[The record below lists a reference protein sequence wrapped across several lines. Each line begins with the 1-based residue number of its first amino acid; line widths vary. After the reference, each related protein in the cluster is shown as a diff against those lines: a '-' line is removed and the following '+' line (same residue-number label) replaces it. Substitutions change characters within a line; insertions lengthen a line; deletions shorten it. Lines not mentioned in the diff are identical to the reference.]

1 MPAKYILEEA
11 VEQPEVEHLHHHT
24 GRPWWDLIL
33 GVCAVSI
40 SLVSIFLAI
49 QNGKAME
56 RLVQTNSWPFIRTT
70 YSTSNLDGTPH
81 NHLDI
86 ANKGVGPAS
95 VESLEVLLDGR
106 PMNSARALLNA
117 ILNRTTVAPRPRILE
132 SSVVHDVL
140 TAKEQVSFVDFN
152 REDFSTEDYAAIKS
166 ALPKLEFRVCYCSV
180 FDECWIADSNK
191 ERPAKVKTCPVP
203 AIPFQ

>member
-1 MPAKYILEEA
+1 

-56 RLVQTNSWPFIRTT
+56 QLVQTNSWPFIRMT

-81 NHLDI
+81 NHVNI

-95 VESLEVLLDGR
+95 IESLEILLDGK
-106 PMNSARALLNA
+106 PMNSPRTLLNA
-117 ILNRTTVAPRPRILE
+117 MLNRTTVAPHPRILE

-140 TAKEQVSFVDFN
+140 TAKEQVTVVDFN
-152 REDFSTEDYAAIKS
+152 PEELSTEDNAAIKTAFS
-166 ALPKLEFRVCYCSV
+166 NLEFRVCYCSV
-180 FDECWIADSNK
+180 FDECWVADSSK
-191 ERPAKVKTCPVP
+191 ARPARVKTCPVP
-203 AIPFQ
+203 AVPFE